1 MTVDPRVVLLG
12 TGVALALAVPFALV
26 AELVVDD
33 ATPGALVFLF
43 VAVILVALGVGGFVA
58 GSKAPDAPISHGALA
73 AIAAFVVV
81 PGVSAVVNLVQGD
94 EVHAVAFAFNALLA
108 TSMGVI
114 GGLVAARRNEALRT
128 SASPR

>member
-1 MTVDPRVVLLG
+1 VTVDPRVVLLG